1 MAMPIIAEKNNQEYT
16 ITRKRY
22 EPKFTFFGAENPH
35 LFKAF
40 YGYEK

>member
-22 EPKFTFFGAENPH
+22 EPKFTFFWSRKSS
-35 LFKAF
+35 FV
-40 YGYEK
+40 